1 MKCRGSLINAM
12 DQDPITRAIGY
23 LSEAFETG
31 NPLAP
36 LPPEIA
42 ITTQDD
48 AEEVAGGVLARLGFA
63 PCGVR
68 LVPAADGSLIAGPML
83 EARFLDDGAGLALE
97 IMRHGR
103 ASAALLGVLGTALD
117 PEATTPPDIAA
128 IHPALDVSASRYTQG
143 PADRF
148 AEIADLAGLGLLV
161 LGKRRPMPE
170 APIRVALIEGDA
182 KPKGI
187 LCDLRGAFEAAAA
200 EARRLGGLPAG
211 AVLVVAGLGAPVLG
225 LKAGARV
232 TARFTGLG
240 KVSASVG

>member
-1 MKCRGSLINAM
+1 ME
-12 DQDPITRAIGY
+12 QDPTTRAIGY
-23 LSEAFETG
+23 LAEAFETG

-36 LPPEIA
+36 LPAEIA
-42 ITTQDD
+42 PATRDD

-63 PCGVR
+63 PCGIRVA
-68 LVPAADGSLIAGPML
+68 PAADGSLIAGPML

-117 PEATTPPDIAA
+117 PEATTPPEITT
-128 IHPALDVSASRYTQG
+128 IHPALDVTASRFTQG

-161 LGKRRPMPE
+161 LGKRRPVP
-170 APIRVALIEGDA
+170 ATQSRVALIEGEGRPQG
-182 KPKGI
+182 KPF
-187 LCDLRGAFEAAAA
+187 DLHAAFAQAAT

-225 LKAGARV
+225 LQAGLRL
-232 TARFTGLG
+232 TARFTGIG
-240 KVSASVG
+240 KVSASFG

>member
-1 MKCRGSLINAM
+1 MNRNTSAM
-12 DQDPITRAIGY
+12 EQDTISRAVRY
-23 LSEAFETG
+23 LAEAFETG

-36 LPPEIA
+36 LPDEI
-42 ITTQDD
+42 TPTNQDD
-48 AEEVAGGVLARLGFA
+48 AEEVAGGALARLGFA

-83 EARFLDDGAGLALE
+83 EARFLDDGAGISLE

-103 ASAALLGVLGTALD
+103 ASAALLGVLGAALE
-117 PEATTPPDIAA
+117 PGATTAPEIEA
-128 IHPALDVSASRYTQG
+128 IHPALDVSASRFTQG

-161 LGKRRPMPE
+161 LGKRRPLPE
-170 APIRVALIEGDA
+170 APSRVSLVEGEA
-182 KPKGI
+182 TPRGKPF
-187 LCDLRGAFEAAAA
+187 DLHAAFAAAAA

-225 LKAGARV
+225 LKPGARL
-232 TARFTGLG
+232 TARFTGIG
-240 KVSASVG
+240 KVSASFG